1 MNAKHY
7 LAIDL
12 GATSG
17 RSILGTLSDGRL
29 QTEEITRFPNRLITT
44 AHHTYWDILALYG
57 EILRALTEVA
67 RRGIEIQSM
76 GIDTWGVDFVLV
88 GDDDELLRAPMAYR
102 DPCTFPAMDDYLNN
116 KLSQRDLYEINGLQ
130 LMNFNSIFQI
140 YALSQERNSALAAA
154 KHLLF
159 MPDALAWMLTGR
171 MVCEYTI
178 ASTSGLLD
186 VRNQKM
192 SRELLAT
199 AGISEE
205 MIPEMVMPGD
215 EIGTLAPHVQRLT
228 GIGPVKVVAVAGH
241 DTASAVAAVP
251 AKKEGFA
258 YLSSG
263 TWSLMGIE
271 TKAPIVSD
279 KSFERN
285 FTNEGGI
292 CGTIRFL
299 KNICGMWMLER
310 CRAEWTDAPTD
321 YNTLFDAAMACPPA
335 KALLNPDDP
344 MFANPESMTA
354 AIAEYFDKHGQPAP
368 QGWAETT
375 RCLFESLAHRY
386 AEVAGYLQ
394 EFSDVKLDTLHVI
407 GGGSQNDYLNQMTAD
422 ATGLTV
428 IAGPAEGTAMGNI
441 MVQATLADH
450 TVGDIWEMRQ
460 IIANSIT
467 LKTFYPKS

>member
-102 DPCTFPAMDDYLNN
+102 DPCTFPAMDDYLKN
-116 KLSQRDLYEINGLQ
+116 KKSQRDLYEINGLQ

-140 YALSQERNSALAAA
+140 YALSQEKNSALAAA

-228 GIGPVKVVAVAGH
+228 GIGAVKVVAVAGH

-292 CGTIRFL
+292 CGTTRFL

-321 YNTLFDAAMACPPA
+321 YNTLFDAAMACPPPA
-335 KALLNPDDP
+335 ALLNPDDP

-386 AEVAGYLQ
+386 AKVAGYLQ

-428 IAGPAEGTAMGNI
+428 VAGPAEGTAMGNI